1 MNKTDIISFSQL
13 HCSND
18 PEETRSRATEID
30 GLQIALRT
38 QPNSF
43 VTSFVASDGLPALL
57 DFLGSLDPDTG
68 QTAVHAALL
77 GCLKALMNNSV
88 SYGLFCMFP
97 SHGKDVQ
104 LLEDTSR

>member
-1 MNKTDIISFSQL
+1 MTKTDIFSFSQL

-57 DFLGSLDPDTG
+57 DFLGSLEPDTG

-88 SYGLFCMFP
+88 RIDRCFKGGNC
-97 SHGKDVQ
+97 KD
-104 LLEDTSR
+104 LIIY